1 MLNIFSIKKNK
12 LWFILKFF
20 LILYIKVVNFQIY
33 IYKLLIMLAKTNGR
47 IGLQS
52 NKINNYNESIN

>member
-52 NKINNYNESIN
+52 NIINNYNESIN